1 VKIEILGPGCPK
13 CKRTFE
19 VVSKFVQSRGLP
31 HEVVKV
37 ESIEAMINYGLLS
50 SPAIVIDG
58 KVEIKGKVPSDKDL
72 EKIIK

>member
-1 VKIEILGPGCPK
+1 MKIEVLGPGCAK

-19 VVSKFVQSRGLP
+19 VVSKFVESRGLP

-37 ESIEAMINYGLLS
+37 ESIDAMMAYGLMT
-50 SPAIVIDG
+50 SPAVVIDG
-58 KVEIKGKVPSDKDL
+58 KVEIKGRVPSDKDL

>member
-1 VKIEILGPGCPK
+1 MKIEVLGPGCPK

-37 ESIEAMINYGLLS
+37 ESIEAMMNYGLLS
-50 SPAIVIDG
+50 SPAVVIDG
-58 KVEIKGKVPSDKDL
+58 KVEIRGKIPSEKDL

>member
-1 VKIEILGPGCPK
+1 MKIEVLGPGCPK

-37 ESIEAMINYGLLS
+37 ESIEAMMNYGLLS
-50 SPAIVIDG
+50 SPAVVIDG
-58 KVEIKGKVPSDKDL
+58 KVVIRGKVPSDKEL